1 MPANDDDPGL
11 GPSGDHFHDRRRFL
25 ASLSLWSLDW
35 YGRLTRVIEADS
47 PEIRELARAQRGL
60 RTNGPVWRRP
70 ASLFGISGKRGL
82 HLQRTL
88 GPSPHAD
95 GAIVTMG
102 GEFLSSSSRRRILAE
117 AGDALG
123 MHQQDWL
130 RIMPRLEEF
139 VQQFYRGPYVEAPA
153 YLNLLSSRKRFRKR
167 IEISSQAMS
176 GDAEYL
182 TLKHQVEWAGGLRV
196 AAKGLMK
203 HGWGAHATQRGSEL
217 RLVKS
222 RTTRRFTTPVVIGGV
237 RTAWEDQDIAHET
250 HWCVARRGDDETRA
264 GILATEWPDA
274 IGNYCD
280 DYYMTPLLGFAR
292 VLRNGDRHTVTRFTF
307 EFQNASADISQL
319 HCAEYDLGTALRIS
333 WHEEEH
339 LRKALAAI
347 GR

>member
-153 YLNLLSSRKRFRKR
+153 YLNLLSSRKRR
-167 IEISSQAMS
+167 
-176 GDAEYL
+176 DP
-182 TLKHQVEWAGGLRV
+182 
-196 AAKGLMK
+196 
-203 HGWGAHATQRGSEL
+203 RG
-217 RLVKS
+217 
-222 RTTRRFTTPVVIGGV
+222 
-237 RTAWEDQDIAHET
+237 
-250 HWCVARRGDDETRA
+250 RGPA
-264 GILATEWPDA
+264 
-274 IGNYCD
+274 
-280 DYYMTPLLGFAR
+280 
-292 VLRNGDRHTVTRFTF
+292 
-307 EFQNASADISQL
+307 
-319 HCAEYDLGTALRIS
+319 
-333 WHEEEH
+333 
-339 LRKALAAI
+339 
-347 GR
+347 